1 MNGQRTT
8 DNGQNKKTMINRE
21 QALTLLKKHIQAE
34 NLIKHCLATE
44 AIMRKVAERLGKDE
58 ELWGLIGLL
67 HDIDLEITRDD
78 QLKHALVGAEM
89 LTREGFPPE
98 ALQTIRAHNG
108 ERLGIQRQT
117 DFEHALAASETIT
130 GLIVATAL
138 VQPEKKIASVKVK
151 SVTKRMKEKRFAE
164 NVNRDIIL
172 ECEQIGIPLDDF
184 VALSIAAMQGIAD
197 DLGL

>member
-1 MNGQRTT
+1 
-8 DNGQNKKTMINRE
+8 MINRE

-44 AIMRKVAERLGKDE
+44 AIMRAVARRLAKDE
-58 ELWGLIGLL
+58 ELWGLTGLL

-78 QLKHALVGAEM
+78 QSKHALVGADM
-89 LTREGFPPE
+89 LAREGFPPE

-117 DFEHALAASETIT
+117 EFEHALAASETIT

-138 VQPEKKIASVKVK
+138 VQPEKKIANVKVK
-151 SVTKRMKEKRFAE
+151 SVAKRMKEKRFAE
-164 NVNRDIIL
+164 NVNREIIL
-172 ECEQIGIPLDDF
+172 ECEPIGIPLDDF
-184 VALSIAAMQGIAD
+184 VALSIEAMQGVAD

>member
-1 MNGQRTT
+1 
-8 DNGQNKKTMINRE
+8 MINRE
-21 QALTLLKKHIQAE
+21 QALALLKKHIRAE
-34 NLIKHCLATE
+34 NLLKHCLATE
-44 AIMRKVAERLGKDE
+44 AIMRAVAQRLGKDD
-58 ELWGLIGLL
+58 ELWGLTGLL

-78 QLKHALVGAEM
+78 QSKHALVGAEM
-89 LTREGFPPE
+89 LAHEGFPLE

-108 ERLGIQRQT
+108 ERLGIQRQI

-138 VQPEKKIASVKVK
+138 VQPEKKLASVKVK

-164 NVNRDIIL
+164 NVNRAIIV
-172 ECEQIGIPLDDF
+172 ECEHIGIPLEDF
-184 VALSIAAMQGIAD
+184 VALSITAMQGIAD

>member
-1 MNGQRTT
+1 
-8 DNGQNKKTMINRE
+8 MINRNR
-21 QALTLLKKHIQAE
+21 ALELLNRHIHAE
-34 NLIKHCLATE
+34 NLLKHCLATE
-44 AIMRKVAERLGKDE
+44 AIMCKVAQRLGKNE
-58 ELWGLIGLL
+58 ELWGLTGLL
-67 HDIDLEITRDD
+67 HDIDLEITRGD
-78 QLKHALVGAEM
+78 QSKHALVGADLLE
-89 LTREGFPPE
+89 REGLSPE

-108 ERLGIQRQT
+108 ERLGIQRQS

-138 VQPEKKIASVKVK
+138 VQAEKKIASVKVK

-172 ECEQIGIPLDDF
+172 ECEQIGIPLADF
-184 VALSIAAMQGIAD
+184 VALSIEAMQGIAI

>member
-1 MNGQRTT
+1 
-8 DNGQNKKTMINRE
+8 MIDRNR
-21 QALTLLKKHIQAE
+21 ALELLNQHIQAE
-34 NLIKHCLATE
+34 NLLKHCMATE
-44 AIMRKVAERLGKDE
+44 AIIRKVAQRLGKDE

-78 QLKHALVGAEM
+78 QSKHALVGADILEK
-89 LTREGFPPE
+89 EGFPPE
-98 ALQTIRAHNG
+98 ALQAIRAHNG
-108 ERLGIQRQT
+108 EQLGIQRQT
-117 DFEHALAASETIT
+117 EFEHALAASETIT

-164 NVNRDIIL
+164 KVNRDIIL
-172 ECEQIGIPLDDF
+172 ECEHIGIPLEDF
-184 VALSIAAMQGIAD
+184 VALSITAMQGIAD

>member
-1 MNGQRTT
+1 
-8 DNGQNKKTMINRE
+8 MINRE
-21 QALTLLKKHIQAE
+21 QGLNLLKKHIQAE

-44 AIMRKVAERLGKDE
+44 AIMRSVAKRLGKDE
-58 ELWGLIGLL
+58 ELWGLTGLL

-78 QLKHALVGAEM
+78 QSKRALVGAEM
-89 LTREGFPPE
+89 LAHEGFPLE

-108 ERLGIQRQT
+108 ERLGIPRQT
-117 DFEHALAASETIT
+117 EFEHALAASETIT

-172 ECEQIGIPLDDF
+172 ECEDIGIPLEDF
-184 VALSIAAMQGIAD
+184 VALSITAMQGIAD

>member
-1 MNGQRTT
+1 
-8 DNGQNKKTMINRE
+8 MINRE
-21 QALTLLKKHIQAE
+21 QALALLKKHIRAE
-34 NLIKHCLATE
+34 NLLKHCLATE
-44 AIMRKVAERLGKDE
+44 AIMRAVAQRLGKDD
-58 ELWGLIGLL
+58 ELWGLTGLL

-78 QLKHALVGAEM
+78 QSKHALVGAEM
-89 LTREGFPPE
+89 LAHEGFPLE

-108 ERLGIQRQT
+108 ERLGIQRQI

-138 VQPEKKIASVKVK
+138 VKPEKKLASVKVK

-164 NVNRDIIL
+164 NVNRAIIV
-172 ECEQIGIPLDDF
+172 ECEHIGIPLEDF
-184 VALSIAAMQGIAD
+184 VALSITAMQGIAD

>member
-1 MNGQRTT
+1 VNGRLTT

-21 QALTLLKKHIQAE
+21 QALNLLKKLIQAD
-34 NLIKHCLATE
+34 NLLKHCLATE
-44 AIMRKVAERLGKDE
+44 AIMRSVAERLGKNE
-58 ELWGLIGLL
+58 ELWGLTGLL

-78 QLKHALVGAEM
+78 QSKHALVGAEM
-89 LTREGFPPE
+89 LAREGFPPE

-108 ERLGIQRQT
+108 ERLGIQRQSE
-117 DFEHALAASETIT
+117 FEHALAASETIT

-164 NVNRDIIL
+164 NVNRDIIR
-172 ECEQIGIPLDDF
+172 ECEPIGIPLEDF

>member
-1 MNGQRTT
+1 
-8 DNGQNKKTMINRE
+8 MINRE
-21 QALTLLKKHIQAE
+21 QALALLKKHIRAE
-34 NLIKHCLATE
+34 NLLKHCLATE
-44 AIMRKVAERLGKDE
+44 AIMRAVAQRLGKDD
-58 ELWGLIGLL
+58 ELWGLTGLL

-78 QLKHALVGAEM
+78 QSKHALVGAEM
-89 LTREGFPPE
+89 LAHEGFPLE

-108 ERLGIQRQT
+108 ERLGIQRQI

-138 VQPEKKIASVKVK
+138 VKPEKKLASVKVK

-164 NVNRDIIL
+164 NVNRDIIV
-172 ECEQIGIPLDDF
+172 ECEHIGIPLEDF
-184 VALSIAAMQGIAD
+184 VALSIAAMQRIAD

>member
-1 MNGQRTT
+1 
-8 DNGQNKKTMINRE
+8 MINRE

-34 NLIKHCLATE
+34 NLLKHCLATE
-44 AIMRKVAERLGKDE
+44 AIMRKVAQRLGKGE
-58 ELWGLIGLL
+58 GLWGLTGLL

-78 QLKHALVGAEM
+78 QSKHALVGAEM
-89 LTREGFPPE
+89 LTHEGFPPE

-130 GLIVATAL
+130 GLIVATVL
-138 VQPEKKIASVKVK
+138 VQPEKKLASVKVK

-172 ECEQIGIPLDDF
+172 ECEHIGIPLEDF
-184 VALSIAAMQGIAD
+184 VVLSITAMQGIAD

>member
-1 MNGQRTT
+1 
-8 DNGQNKKTMINRE
+8 MINRD
-21 QALTLLKKHIQAE
+21 QALILLKKHIQAE
-34 NLIKHCLATE
+34 NLLKHCLATE
-44 AIMRKVAERLGKDE
+44 AIMRAVAQRIGKDE
-58 ELWGLIGLL
+58 ELWGLTGLL

-78 QLKHALVGAEM
+78 QSQHALVGADM
-89 LTREGFPPE
+89 LAREGFPPK

-108 ERLGIQRQT
+108 ERLGIPRQT

-164 NVNRDIIL
+164 NVNRDIIR
-172 ECEQIGIPLDDF
+172 ECEQIGITLDDF
-184 VALSIAAMQGIAD
+184 VALSIAAMQAIAD

>member
-1 MNGQRTT
+1 
-8 DNGQNKKTMINRE
+8 MINRE
-21 QALTLLKKHIQAE
+21 QALTLLKKHTQAE

-44 AIMRKVAERLGKDE
+44 AIMRSVAERLGSDK
-58 ELWGLIGLL
+58 ELWGLTGLL
-67 HDIDLEITRDD
+67 HDIDLEITRDN
-78 QLKHALVGAEM
+78 QSRHALVGAEI
-89 LTREGFPPE
+89 LECEGFPLE
-98 ALQTIRAHNG
+98 VLQTIRAHNG

-117 DFEHALAASETIT
+117 EFEHALAASETIT

-172 ECEQIGIPLDDF
+172 ECESIGIPLEDF
-184 VALSIAAMQGIAD
+184 VALSIEAMQGIAD
-197 DLGL
+197 NLGL

>member
-1 MNGQRTT
+1 
-8 DNGQNKKTMINRE
+8 MINRE
-21 QALTLLKKHIQAE
+21 QALALLKQHIKAE
-34 NLIKHCLATE
+34 NLLRHCLATE
-44 AIMRKVAERLGKDE
+44 AIMRKVAQRLGNDE
-58 ELWGLIGLL
+58 ELWGLTGLL

-78 QLKHALVGAEM
+78 QSKHALIGAVLLEK
-89 LTREGFPPE
+89 EGFPKE
-98 ALQTIRAHNG
+98 ALQAIRTHNG
-108 ERLGIQRQT
+108 ERLGIQRQSG
-117 DFEHALAASETIT
+117 FEHALAASETIT

-172 ECEQIGIPLDDF
+172 ECEGIGIPLDDF
-184 VALSIAAMQGIAD
+184 VALSIAAMQGIAN

>member
-1 MNGQRTT
+1 
-8 DNGQNKKTMINRE
+8 MINRE
-21 QALTLLKKHIQAE
+21 QALALLKKHIRAE
-34 NLIKHCLATE
+34 NLLKHCLATE
-44 AIMRKVAERLGKDE
+44 AIMRSVAQRLDKDE
-58 ELWGLIGLL
+58 ELWGLTGLL

-78 QLKHALVGAEM
+78 QSKHALVGAEM
-89 LTREGFPPE
+89 LAHEGFPLE

-138 VQPEKKIASVKVK
+138 VKPEKKLASVKVK

-164 NVNRDIIL
+164 NVNRAIIV
-172 ECEQIGIPLDDF
+172 ECEHIGIPLEDF
-184 VALSIAAMQGIAD
+184 VALSIAAMQRIAD

>member
-1 MNGQRTT
+1 
-8 DNGQNKKTMINRE
+8 MINRE

-44 AIMRKVAERLGKDE
+44 AIMRKVAQRLGKDE
-58 ELWGLIGLL
+58 ELWGLTGLL

-89 LTREGFPPE
+89 LAREGFPLE

-108 ERLGIQRQT
+108 EQLGIQRQT
-117 DFEHALAASETIT
+117 EFEHALAASETIT
-130 GLIVATAL
+130 GLIVAAAL

-164 NVNRDIIL
+164 NVNRDIIR
-172 ECEQIGIPLDDF
+172 ECEPIGIPLDDF

-197 DLGL
+197 DLEL